1 MFQCP
6 VCQTKYV
13 AGQIDRC
20 SICNWDL
27 NSYPLIMGLIPDFLQ
42 KEQAKADWAKRLWA
56 ASKLQQEQI
65 QELQLQLN
73 LANKKELALQS
84 QLEKAHL
91 ELTLQEAALK
101 HQQPQLDQTP
111 PESQQSV
118 SGAEILVIS
127 SPEIAATPSPL
138 PITTPTIKEEF
149 SFGVVTL
156 DAQGQQTES
165 HISTA
170 TLERLD
176 LGNGVILEMIDIPGG
191 SFWMGSP
198 ETEEGRDIH
207 EGPQHQVT
215 LLPFSLSK
223 FPITQAQWQAIASL
237 PQINRSL
244 NPEPSSF
251 KGANHP
257 VEQVSWHDAREFCA
271 RLKRITGRN
280 YRLPSEAE
288 WEYAC
293 RAGTTTPF
301 HFGQTITPNL
311 ANYDGNFSYG
321 SGVKGQY
328 GKQTTP
334 VGNFQVAN
342 AFGLYDMHG
351 LVWEWCADPWH
362 ENYQDA
368 PVGGEVWESG
378 GNNHYRLLR
387 GGSWYCLP
395 TMCRAAQR
403 HWDHPDNGGSGI
415 GFRVVSSA
423 AQSVPNPYF

>member
-1 MFQCP
+1 
-6 VCQTKYV
+6 
-13 AGQIDRC
+13 
-20 SICNWDL
+20 
-27 NSYPLIMGLIPDFLQ
+27 MGLIPDFLQ
-42 KEQAKADWAKRLWA
+42 KEQAKVDWAKRLWA

-101 HQQPQLDQTP
+101 HLQPQLDQTP
-111 PESQQSV
+111 PESQQSLPE
-118 SGAEILVIS
+118 AEILVIS

-198 ETEEGRDIH
+198 ETEEGRDIN

-237 PQINRSL
+237 PQISRSL
-244 NPEPSSF
+244 NPDPSSF

-271 RLKRITGRN
+271 RLKRITDRN

-368 PVGGEVWESG
+368 PSGGEVWESG

-415 GFRVVSSA
+415 GFRVVCSA
-423 AQSVPNPYF
+423 AKSG